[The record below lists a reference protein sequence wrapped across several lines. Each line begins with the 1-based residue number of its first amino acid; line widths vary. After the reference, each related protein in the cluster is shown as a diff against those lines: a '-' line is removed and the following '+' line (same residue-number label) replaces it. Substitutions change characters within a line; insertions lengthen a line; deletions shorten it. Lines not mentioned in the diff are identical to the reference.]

1 MGAKDK
7 KKNFE
12 KEQLVTM
19 DGNHYFPASFA
30 SKEYLEQQEK
40 RRSSSVRRSIKGK
53 DKKSKNKKN
62 LELCSDEGATQ
73 QIGRS
78 PNVQNI
84 PT

>member
-19 DGNHYFPASFA
+19 DGNRFFPASFA

-62 LELCSDEGATQ
+62 LEVCSDEGAT
-73 QIGRS
+73 
-78 PNVQNI
+78 
-84 PT
+84 